1 MIKEGVLP
9 HSTDKGGPMVE
20 IRIQED
26 IFREYP
32 SFRRGIVVA
41 RNAHNMGRC
50 GTLEAKLAEAIA
62 GAAKHPIDLKSDPKT
77 AVWNEAHRQFKSNPN
92 KFPPAHC
99 SLLKR
104 VQKPGTHIPF
114 INKIV
119 AIMNYNSIKDVTPVG
134 GDDLMHAGQ
143 CLELRYA
150 TGDENFAP
158 LGCPEVTEYPNP
170 GEVIYVVAESNEVM
184 CRRWNWRNGHKTR
197 ITEETQAIIM
207 NIDVLGEQSEAR
219 AVETR
224 DRVAGMLGEFC
235 QAEIE
240 KTLLTPSNLLYKF
253 SL

>member
-1 MIKEGVLP
+1 
-9 HSTDKGGPMVE
+9 MVE

-41 RNAHNMGRC
+41 RNAHNKGRS
-50 GTLEAKLAEAIA
+50 GALEAKLEEAVA
-62 GAAKHPIDLKSDPKT
+62 DAAKHPIEIKSNPRT

-99 SLLKR
+99 ALLKR

-134 GDDLMHAGQ
+134 GDDLMPAGR

-150 TGDENFAP
+150 TGSENFTP
-158 LGCPEVTEYPNP
+158 LGCPDISENPYP
-170 GEVIYVVAESNEVM
+170 GEIIYVVAESNEVM

-224 DRVAGMLGEFC
+224 DRVAGMLEEFC
-235 QAEIE
+235 QAEI
-240 KTLLTPSNLLYKF
+240 KTTLLTPSNYLYQPDI
-253 SL
+253 

>member
-1 MIKEGVLP
+1 MI
-9 HSTDKGGPMVE
+9 E
-20 IRIQED
+20 IRIHED
-26 IFREYP
+26 IFKKYP
-32 SFRRGIVVA
+32 TFRRGIVTA
-41 RNAHNMGRC
+41 RNAHNKDRS
-50 GTLEAKLAEAIA
+50 GTLEAKLEEAIA
-62 GAAKHPIDLKSDPKT
+62 DAAKHPLDLKSNPRT
-77 AVWNEAHRQFKSNPN
+77 AVWNEAHRQFNSNPN

-99 SLLKR
+99 ALLKR

-134 GDDLMHAGQ
+134 GDDLMQAGR

-150 TGDENFAP
+150 TGSENFTP
-158 LGCPEVTEYPNP
+158 LGRPDISENPYP
-170 GEVIYVVAESNEVM
+170 GEIIYVVAESNEVM

-207 NIDVLGEQSEAR
+207 NIDVLGEQSEDR

-240 KTLLTPSNLLYKF
+240 TTLLTPSNLLYQ
-253 SL
+253 LAI

>member
-1 MIKEGVLP
+1 
-9 HSTDKGGPMVE
+9 MVE

-32 SFRRGIVVA
+32 TFRRGIVVA
-41 RNAHNMGRC
+41 RNAHNKGSSR
-50 GTLEAKLAEAIA
+50 TLEAKLQEAIA
-62 GAAKHPIDLKSDPKT
+62 DTAKHPIDIKANPRT

-99 SLLKR
+99 ALLKR
-104 VQKPGTHIPF
+104 VQKPGAHIPF

-119 AIMNYNSIKDVTPVG
+119 AIMNYNSIKDVTPGG

-143 CLELRYA
+143 YLELRHA
-150 TGDENFAP
+150 TGSENFTP
-158 LGCPEVTEYPNP
+158 LGSPDVTEQPNP
-170 GEVIYVVAESNEVM
+170 DEVIYVVAESNEVM

-207 NIDVLGEQSEAR
+207 NIDVLGEQSETR

-235 QAEIE
+235 RAEVE
-240 KTLLTPSNLLYKF
+240 TTLLTPSNALYQ
-253 SL
+253 LAI

>member
-1 MIKEGVLP
+1 MI
-9 HSTDKGGPMVE
+9 E

-32 SFRRGIVVA
+32 TFRRGIVVA
-41 RNAHNMGRC
+41 RNAHNKGRSE
-50 GTLEAKLAEAIA
+50 TLESKLEKAIA
-62 GAAKHPIDLKSDPKT
+62 DAAQNPIDIKSNPRT
-77 AVWNEAHRQFKSNPN
+77 AVWNDAHRQFKSNPN

-99 SLLKR
+99 ALLRR
-104 VQKPGTHIPF
+104 VQKPGTHIPL

-134 GDDLMHAGQ
+134 GDDLLHAGQ
-143 CLELRYA
+143 NLKLRYA
-150 TGDENFAP
+150 IGNERFTP
-158 LGCPEVTEYPNP
+158 LGRPDILEHPYP
-170 GEVIYVVAESNEVM
+170 GEIIYVVAESNEVM

-224 DRVAGMLGEFC
+224 DRVAAMLTEFC

-240 KTLLTPSNLLYKF
+240 TTLLTPTNYLYQLA
-253 SL
+253 S

>member
-1 MIKEGVLP
+1 
-9 HSTDKGGPMVE
+9 MVE
-20 IRIQED
+20 IQIQED

-32 SFRRGIVVA
+32 TFRRGIVVA
-41 RNAHNMGRC
+41 GNVNNKGRSEA
-50 GTLEAKLAEAIA
+50 LEARLAKVIA
-62 GAAKHPIDLKSDPKT
+62 GAAENPRDIKSNPCT

-99 SLLKR
+99 ALLKR
-104 VQKPGTHIPF
+104 VQKPGTLIPF

-134 GDDLMHAGQ
+134 GDDLMQAGR

-150 TGDENFAP
+150 TGSENFTP
-158 LGCPEVTEYPNP
+158 LGCPDISENPYP
-170 GEVIYVVAESNEVM
+170 GEIIYVVAESTEVM

-207 NIDVLGEQSEAR
+207 NIDVLGEQSEDR

-240 KTLLTPSNLLYKF
+240 TTLLTPSNLLYQ
-253 SL
+253 LAI

>member
-1 MIKEGVLP
+1 
-9 HSTDKGGPMVE
+9 
-20 IRIQED
+20 
-26 IFREYP
+26 
-32 SFRRGIVVA
+32 
-41 RNAHNMGRC
+41 MGRSER
-50 GTLEAKLAEAIA
+50 LEARLEEAIA
-62 GAAKHPIDLKSDPKT
+62 DAARHPIDLKSDPKT
-77 AVWNEAHRQFKSNPN
+77 AVWNEAHRRFKSNPN

-99 SLLKR
+99 ALLKR

-119 AIMNYNSIKDVTPVG
+119 AIMNYNSIKNVTPVG

-143 CLELRYA
+143 RLELRYA
-150 TGDENFAP
+150 TGRENFTP
-158 LGCPEVTEYPNP
+158 LGRPDISEYPYP
-170 GEVIYVVAESNEVM
+170 GEIIYVVAESNEVM

-219 AVETR
+219 VVETR

-240 KTLLTPSNLLYKF
+240 TTLLTPTNYQYQIGF
-253 SL
+253 PP